1 MGKSCDAVVIG
12 GGVMGLCTAI
22 ELRRQ
27 GAGRVTLLERRF
39 LGAGESGKSGAIL
52 RQHYSHPT
60 TIRMARASL
69 HEFAGFAERTG
80 HDIGFTRLGM
90 LFVVPAADRKSLE
103 ANVRLQ
109 QAEGVQTSVL
119 DTAALRELE
128 PRARF
133 EDVVGAWEPEAAY
146 VDPVRTVAA
155 FGAEAVRVGV
165 DVMLDTEVRGIV
177 TDAAPDVRRGA
188 PATGAQR
195 VLGVETSAGR
205 IETRHVVA
213 ATGPWSQRLLV
224 PLGIRMPLEVVRPQQ
239 AFLRPPGDFAP
250 AHPIVADLPHEV
262 YYKPEGGGA
271 TRVGSISYDADE
283 RVPDPDRYDESV
295 TTEFLRD
302 ARDRVARR
310 LPAYENAVLWGGGSA
325 LYTVTPDAHP
335 VIGPVAG
342 LEGFVLVTGFS
353 GHGFK
358 LSPIVGRGVAELVV
372 RGETSSFDLA
382 FFDPERFGRATGHS
396 TSYRFKI
403 LG

>member
-1 MGKSCDAVVIG
+1 MGQSCDAVVIG

-22 ELRRQ
+22 ELRRL
-27 GAGRVTLLERRF
+27 GTGRVMLLERRF

-90 LFVVPAADRKSLE
+90 LFVVPAADRESLE

-109 QAEGVQTSVL
+109 QAEGVQTAVL

-133 EDVVGAWEPEAAY
+133 EDVIGAWEPEAAY

-155 FGAEAVRVGV
+155 FGAEAVRLGV
-165 DVMLDTEVRGIV
+165 DVRLGTEVRGIV
-177 TDAAPDVRRGA
+177 TAEGS
-188 PATGAQR
+188 GAQR

-205 IETRHVVA
+205 IETRQVVA

-239 AFLRPPGDFAP
+239 AFLRPPGDFSP

-295 TTEFLRD
+295 TAEFLRD

-310 LPAYENAVLWGGGSA
+310 LPAYEQAILWGGGSA

-372 RGETSSFDLA
+372 HGRTSSFDLA
-382 FFDPERFGRATGHS
+382 FFDPQRFGRATGHS
-396 TSYRFKI
+396 TSYRYKI